1 MKLQSK
7 RPPPERDRGVVTLG
21 CYLDAD
27 VEERLHVTV
36 ASARGIEAASV
47 RQKTPSRATKK
58 DFPRDASLFARRASL
73 LDAFLLNVLLF
84 TPCSVSASTLDRRDA
99 FRLTEPDRVETASQ
113 DPYVKVTLLRV
124 GENER
129 PKDDDARKTRV
140 IMPKPRNEPT
150 WNETFVYDHVSRFS
164 DSVVMLELYDKN
176 GFGAD
181 EAMAQVVLP
190 VKSLPQVREVLK
202 ERRSPRE
209 RGRMGTSV

>member
-1 MKLQSK
+1 M
-7 RPPPERDRGVVTLG
+7 
-21 CYLDAD
+21 
-27 VEERLHVTV
+27 
-36 ASARGIEAASV
+36 
-47 RQKTPSRATKK
+47 
-58 DFPRDASLFARRASL
+58 
-73 LDAFLLNVLLF
+73 LLF